1 MGRGTNGAS
10 HSSHQ
15 ALGDAGC
22 QSHSECQC
30 PVSRPS
36 ALITGRPQTATGTR
50 SPRLQLLWEN
60 FLLSVV
66 SFLQSTGL
74 EVSHSPPCAAMETLF
89 VTSKTLNTS
98 HAPDLPDSETVSA
111 RQYQNPGFFP
121 KQHGLF
127 CDPDPALV
135 GFFLWALP
143 PCPQPTK

>member
-1 MGRGTNGAS
+1 MVHHIQATRHLGMLGVNHTLSVNAQSAS
-10 HSSHQ
+10 HQLLSQEELRQPQ
-15 ALGDAGC
+15 APGA
-22 QSHSECQC
+22 
-30 PVSRPS
+30 
-36 ALITGRPQTATGTR
+36 
-50 SPRLQLLWEN
+50 PRLQLLWEN

-98 HAPDLPDSETVSA
+98 HAPDLPDSEIVSA
-111 RQYQNPGFFP
+111 RQYQNPGLFP

-127 CDPDPALV
+127 CDPGPALV
-135 GFFLWALP
+135 CFFLWALP